1 MYSTSYKHWKYF
13 EKKVFIITLNY
24 FISHLRKHSW
34 KCSGFKSKNIL
45 PNTIGSFIYK
55 LFFLPLVIIVSLST
69 DRDVESPGRQSLGV
83 SVRTFLDSLFA
94 MSQSNCE

>member
-1 MYSTSYKHWKYF
+1 M
-13 EKKVFIITLNY
+13 VLNPRTY
-24 FISHLRKHSW
+24 YLIQLEV
-34 KCSGFKSKNIL
+34 
-45 PNTIGSFIYK
+45 SFTN
-55 LFFLPLVIIVSLST
+55 FFLPLVIIVSLST